1 MAALDDLI
9 APTRVLRQLS
19 VQAVMD
25 VLLREGS
32 ASRAGLSR
40 TTGLSKQT
48 MSEVIRVLTD
58 RGWVR
63 ESGMISGGVGR
74 SAVRYEVDADAGFVL
89 GVDLGSS
96 TIRAAVANIAGSI
109 VTDAEIA
116 SDRRGGMYLIDQIGA
131 LKQSI
136 LSEVGLPPEKLLLA
150 SVAIPGV
157 MNPAS
162 GRLSLAPNLDD
173 MDNIDVASSIR
184 QALGCKVTFEND
196 VNAGAIGEY
205 WETRQAQEGYFGFI
219 SIGTGV
225 GLGIL
230 VDGKLLRG
238 ASQAA
243 GEVGYLPLGSDPFAP
258 LSVERGALECAL
270 GAAGISGRYNLAGG
284 AAGTSVREIFD
295 RYNRAER
302 PAIVAIEESARL
314 AALLVAT
321 VTAVID
327 PAKVVI
333 GGNIGGRPELVELIR
348 KILPSCTRRPVP
360 VECGLLGP
368 RATVV
373 GAAAIAL
380 GELHNSLFRPR
391 ELANKRDVPAGRR
404 FVES

>member
-1 MAALDDLI
+1 MDDLV

-48 MSEVIRVLTD
+48 MSEVIRVLTE

-74 SAVRYEVDADAGFVL
+74 SAVRYEVDAAAGCVL

-96 TIRAAVANIAGSI
+96 TIRATLANIAGAI
-109 VTDAEIA
+109 VLDSETPADPA
-116 SDRRGGMYLIDQIGA
+116 GGMRLIEQIGA
-131 LKQSI
+131 LKASI
-136 LSEVGLPPEKLLLA
+136 LGEAGLPASKLLHA
-150 SVAIPGV
+150 TVAIPGV
-157 MNPAS
+157 MDPAT

-173 MDNIDVASSIR
+173 MGTIDVAASIR
-184 QALGCKVTFEND
+184 QVLDCKVTFEND

-205 WETRQAQEGYFGFI
+205 WETHQSSEGYFGFI

-225 GLGIL
+225 GPSIL
-230 VDGKLLRG
+230 VDGKRLRG
-238 ASQAA
+238 AFQAA

-258 LSVERGALECAL
+258 LSVERGALENAL
-270 GAAGISGRYNLAGG
+270 GAAGISGRYHLAGG
-284 AAGTSVREIFD
+284 PAGTSVRDIFE
-295 RYNRAER
+295 RYNEGQRA
-302 PAIVAIEESARL
+302 AIVAIEESARL

-321 VTAVID
+321 VTSVID
-327 PAKVVI
+327 PAKIVI

-348 KILPSCTRRPVP
+348 RILPTCTRRPVP
-360 VECGLLGP
+360 IECGRLGS

-380 GELHNSLFRPR
+380 GELHNSLFSPR
-391 ELANKRDVPAGRR
+391 ELPNKRDVPAGRR
-404 FVES
+404 

>member
-1 MAALDDLI
+1 MDDLV

-32 ASRAGLSR
+32 ASRAGLARS
-40 TTGLSKQT
+40 TGLSKQT
-48 MSEVIRVLTD
+48 MSEVIRVLAE

-74 SAVRYEVDADAGFVL
+74 SAVRYEVDAAAGCVL

-96 TIRAAVANIAGSI
+96 TLRATVANIAGAI
-109 VTDAEIA
+109 VL
-116 SDRRGGMYLIDQIGA
+116 DREVPADPAGGMRLIEQIGT
-131 LKQSI
+131 LKAAI
-136 LSEVGLPPEKLLLA
+136 LADAGLPASKLLHA
-150 SVAIPGV
+150 TVATPGV
-157 MNPAS
+157 IDTAS

-173 MDNIDVASSIR
+173 MGTIDVASEIR
-184 QALGCKVTFEND
+184 QVLECKVTFEND

-205 WETRQAQEGYFGFI
+205 WETRQPHEGYFGFI

-238 ASQAA
+238 ASHAA

-258 LSVERGALECAL
+258 LSLERGALENAL
-270 GAAGISGRYNLAGG
+270 GAAGISGRYHLAGG
-284 AAGTSVREIFD
+284 PAGTSVRAIFD
-295 RYNRAER
+295 RYNEGQRA
-302 PAIVAIEESARL
+302 AIVAIEESARL

-327 PAKVVI
+327 PAKIVM

-348 KILPSCTRRPVP
+348 QILPTCTRRPVP
-360 VECGLLGP
+360 VECGRLGP

-373 GAAAIAL
+373 GAAVIAL
-380 GELHNSLFRPR
+380 GELHNSLFSPR
-391 ELANKRDVPAGRR
+391 ELPNKRDVPAGRR
-404 FVES
+404 

>member
-1 MAALDDLI
+1 
-9 APTRVLRQLS
+9 
-19 VQAVMD
+19 MD

-40 TTGLSKQT
+40 VTGLSKQT
-48 MSEVIRVLTD
+48 MSEVIRVLTE

-74 SAVRYEVDADAGFVL
+74 SAVRYEVDATAGYVL

-96 TIRAAVANIAGSI
+96 TIRATVANIAGAI
-109 VTDAEIA
+109 VQHGEVAADPA
-116 SDRRGGMYLIDQIGA
+116 GGMRLIEQIGGLRA
-131 LKQSI
+131 STLAAAG
-136 LSEVGLPPEKLLLA
+136 LSPQKLLQA
-150 SVAIPGV
+150 AVAIPGV
-157 MNPAS
+157 MDPRT

-173 MDNIDVASSIR
+173 MGTIDVATSIR
-184 QALGCKVTFEND
+184 QVLDCKVSFEND

-205 WETRQAQEGYFGFI
+205 WETRQSNEGYYGFI

-258 LSVERGALECAL
+258 LSVERGALENAL
-270 GAAGISGRYNLAGG
+270 GAAGISARYHMAGG
-284 AAGTSVREIFD
+284 PAGTSVRVIFD
-295 RYNRAER
+295 RYNEGQRA
-302 PAIVAIEESARL
+302 AIVAIEESARL

-327 PAKVVI
+327 PERIVI

-348 KILPSCTRRPVP
+348 KILPTCTRRPVP
-360 VECGLLGP
+360 IEPGRLGTL
-368 RATVV
+368 ATVV

-380 GELHNSLFRPR
+380 GDLHNSLFSPR
-391 ELANKRDVPAGRR
+391 ELPNKRDVPAGRR
-404 FVES
+404 

>member
-1 MAALDDLI
+1 MGSGSLDDLV

-40 TTGLSKQT
+40 VTGLSKQT
-48 MSEVIRVLTD
+48 MSEVIRVLSE

-74 SAVRYEVDADAGFVL
+74 SAVRYEVDATAGYVL

-96 TIRAAVANIAGSI
+96 TIRATVANIAGAI
-109 VTDAEIA
+109 VQHAEVA
-116 SDRRGGMYLIDQIGA
+116 ADPRGGARLIEQIGE
-131 LKQSI
+131 LKGAI
-136 LSEVGLPPEKLLLA
+136 LREAGLGGDKLLQA
-150 SVAIPGV
+150 TVAIPGV
-157 MNPAS
+157 MNLRT

-173 MDNIDVASSIR
+173 MGAIDVASAIR
-184 QALGCKVTFEND
+184 QVLDCKVTFEND

-205 WETRQAQEGYFGFI
+205 WETRQSSEGYYGFI

-258 LSVERGALECAL
+258 LSVERGALENAL
-270 GAAGISGRYNLAGG
+270 GAAGISTRYHMAGG
-284 AAGTSVREIFD
+284 PPGTPVRDIFD
-295 RYNRAER
+295 RYNEGQRA
-302 PAIVAIEESARL
+302 AIVTIEESARL

-327 PAKVVI
+327 PEKIVI

-348 KILPSCTRRPVP
+348 RILPTCTRRPVP
-360 VECGLLGP
+360 IEPGRLGTL
-368 RATVV
+368 ATVV

-380 GELHNSLFRPR
+380 GELHNSLFSPR
-391 ELANKRDVPAGRR
+391 ELPNKRDMPTGRR
-404 FVES
+404 

>member
-1 MAALDDLI
+1 MDELV

-40 TTGLSKQT
+40 TTKLSKQT
-48 MSEVIRVLTD
+48 MSEVIRLLTE

-63 ESGMISGGVGR
+63 ESGMISGGIGR
-74 SAVRYEVDADAGFVL
+74 SAVRYEVDAEAGFAL

-96 TIRAAVANIAGSI
+96 TIRASVANISGAI
-109 VTDAEIA
+109 VKDIEIA
-116 SDRRGGMYLIDQIGA
+116 SDPRGGAHLVAQIGA
-131 LKQSI
+131 LKATVLEEASI
-136 LSEVGLPPEKLLLA
+136 PRERLLQA
-150 SVAIPGV
+150 TVAIPGV
-157 MNPAS
+157 MDPVT

-173 MDNIDVASSIR
+173 MMGLDVAFALR
-184 QALGCKVTFEND
+184 QVLDCKVTFEND

-205 WETRQAQEGYFGFI
+205 WETRQSHDGYFAFI

-238 ASQAA
+238 AFQAA
-243 GEVGYLPLGSDPFAP
+243 GEVGYLPLGSDPFMP
-258 LSVERGALECAL
+258 LSVERGALERVL
-270 GAAGISGRYNLAGG
+270 GAPGIAARYHSAGG
-284 AAGTSVREIFD
+284 EPSTSVRVIFD
-295 RYNRAER
+295 RYNRGER
-302 PAIVAIEESARL
+302 AAIVTIEETARL
-314 AALLVAT
+314 GALLVAT

-327 PAKVVI
+327 PSKVVL
-333 GGNIGGRPELVELIR
+333 GGNIGGRPELVDLIR
-348 KILPSCTRRPVP
+348 QILPAVTRRPVL
-360 VECGLLGP
+360 VEGGLLGP

-380 GELHNSLFRPR
+380 GEQHNSLFSPR
-391 ELANKRDVPAGRR
+391 ELPNKRDVPTGRR
-404 FVES
+404 

>member
-1 MAALDDLI
+1 
-9 APTRVLRQLS
+9 
-19 VQAVMD
+19 MD

-40 TTGLSKQT
+40 VTGLSKQT
-48 MSEVIRVLTD
+48 MSEVIRVLTE

-74 SAVRYEVDADAGFVL
+74 SAVRYEVDATAGYVL

-96 TIRAAVANIAGSI
+96 TIRATLASISGAIVQQDEVAA
-109 VTDAEIA
+109 DPA
-116 SDRRGGMYLIDQIGA
+116 GGMRLIEQIGA
-131 LKQSI
+131 LKATTLAAAGVS
-136 LSEVGLPPEKLLLA
+136 PEKLLQA
-150 SVAIPGV
+150 TVAIPGV
-157 MNPAS
+157 MDPRT

-173 MDNIDVASSIR
+173 MGTIDVASSVR
-184 QALGCKVTFEND
+184 QVLQCKVSFEND
-196 VNAGAIGEY
+196 VNAGAIGEH
-205 WETRQAQEGYFGFI
+205 WRNRQPDDGVYGFI

-238 ASQAA
+238 ASLAA

-258 LSVERGALECAL
+258 LSVERGALENAL
-270 GAAGISGRYNLAGG
+270 GAAGISARYHMAGG
-284 AAGTSVREIFD
+284 PAGTSVREIFD
-295 RYNRAER
+295 RYTEGQRA
-302 PAIVAIEESARL
+302 AIVAIEETARL

-327 PAKVVI
+327 PAKIVI

-348 KILPSCTRRPVP
+348 RILPTCTRHPVP
-360 VECGLLGP
+360 IEPGRLGTH
-368 RATVV
+368 ATVV

-380 GELHNSLFRPR
+380 GELHNSLFSPR
-391 ELANKRDVPAGRR
+391 ELPNKRDVPAGLR
-404 FVES
+404 

>member
-1 MAALDDLI
+1 MDDLV

-74 SAVRYEVDADAGFVL
+74 SAVRYEVDAEAGFVL
-89 GVDLGSS
+89 GVDLGSN
-96 TIRAAVANIAGSI
+96 TIRASVANIAGAI
-109 VTDAEIA
+109 VHDAQIA
-116 SDRRGGMYLIDQIGA
+116 ADPAGGMALIDQIGA
-131 LKQSI
+131 LRARI
-136 LSEVGLPPEKLLLA
+136 LADTGLAPGKLLHA
-150 SVAIPGV
+150 TVAIPGV
-157 MNPAS
+157 MDPS
-162 GRLSLAPNLDD
+162 TGRLSLAPNLDD
-173 MDNIDVASSIR
+173 MGTIDVAQSIR
-184 QALGCKVTFEND
+184 QVLECKVTFEND

-205 WETRQAQEGYFGFI
+205 WETRQPQEGYYGFI

-258 LSVERGALECAL
+258 LSVERGALENAL
-270 GAAGISGRYNLAGG
+270 GAAGISGRYHLAGG
-284 AAGTSVREIFD
+284 PAGTPVRDIFD
-295 RYNRAER
+295 RYNEGQRA
-302 PAIVAIEESARL
+302 AVVAIEDSARL

-327 PAKVVI
+327 PVKIVM
-333 GGNIGGRPELVELIR
+333 GGNIGGRTELVELIR
-348 KILPSCTRRPVP
+348 KILPTCTRRPVP
-360 VECGLLGP
+360 VECGRLGP

-380 GELHNSLFRPR
+380 GELHNSLFSPR
-391 ELANKRDVPAGRR
+391 ELPNKRDVPAGRR
-404 FVES
+404 

>member
-1 MAALDDLI
+1 MDDLV

-48 MSEVIRVLTD
+48 MSEVIRVLIE

-63 ESGMISGGVGR
+63 QSGMISGGLGR
-74 SAVRYEVDADAGFVL
+74 SAVRYEVDAAAGCVL
-89 GVDLGSS
+89 GVDLGSN
-96 TIRAAVANIAGSI
+96 TIRATVANIAGAI
-109 VTDAEIA
+109 VIDDEITA
-116 SDRRGGMYLIDQIGA
+116 NPRGGMHLIEQIGV
-131 LKQSI
+131 LKTAI
-136 LSEVGLPPEKLLLA
+136 LSQAGLPKHKLLHA
-150 SVAIPGV
+150 TVATPGV
-157 MNPAS
+157 MDPSS

-173 MDNIDVASSIR
+173 MGTIDVATSVR
-184 QALGCKVTFEND
+184 QALECKVTFEND

-205 WETRQAQEGYFGFI
+205 WETRQSNEGYFAYI

-243 GEVGYLPLGSDPFAP
+243 GEVGYLPLGNDPFMP

-270 GAAGISGRYNLAGG
+270 GAAGISGRYHLAGG
-284 AAGTSVREIFD
+284 PAGTSVRNIFE
-295 RYNRAER
+295 RYNEGQRA
-302 PAIVAIEESARL
+302 AIVAIEDSARL
-314 AALLVAT
+314 ASLLVAT

-327 PAKVVI
+327 PGKIVI
-333 GGNIGGRPELVELIR
+333 GGNIGGRPEMVALIR
-348 KILPSCTRRPVP
+348 KILPDCTRRPVP
-360 VECGLLGP
+360 IEGSLLGP

-380 GELHNSLFRPR
+380 GELHNSLFSPR
-391 ELANKRDVPAGRR
+391 ELPNKRDVPAGRR
-404 FVES
+404 ERL

>member
-1 MAALDDLI
+1 
-9 APTRVLRQLS
+9 
-19 VQAVMD
+19 MD

-48 MSEVIRVLTD
+48 MSEVIRVLTE

-74 SAVRYEVDADAGFVL
+74 SAVRYEVDAAAGCVL
-89 GVDLGSS
+89 GIDLGSS
-96 TIRAAVANIAGSI
+96 TIRATVANIAGAI
-109 VTDAEIA
+109 VLDSEVPADPA
-116 SDRRGGMYLIDQIGA
+116 GGMRLIEQIGA
-131 LKQSI
+131 LKTSI
-136 LSEVGLPPEKLLLA
+136 LAQAGLPASKLLHA
-150 SVAIPGV
+150 TVAIPGV
-157 MNPAS
+157 MDPAS

-173 MDNIDVASSIR
+173 MGTIDVASSIR
-184 QALGCKVTFEND
+184 QALDCKVTFEND

-205 WETRQAQEGYFGFI
+205 WETHQPSEGYFGFI

-238 ASQAA
+238 AAQAA

-258 LSVERGALECAL
+258 LSVERGALENAL
-270 GAAGISGRYNLAGG
+270 GAAGISGRYHLAGG
-284 AAGTSVREIFD
+284 PAGTPVRDIFD
-295 RYNRAER
+295 RYNEGQRA
-302 PAIVAIEESARL
+302 AIVTVEESARL

-327 PAKVVI
+327 PAKIVM

-348 KILPSCTRRPVP
+348 KILPTCTRHPVP
-360 VECGLLGP
+360 IECGRLGP

-380 GELHNSLFRPR
+380 GELHNSLFSPR
-391 ELANKRDVPAGRR
+391 ELPNKRDVPAGRR
-404 FVES
+404 